1 MGAGMPEYWL
11 LLRKPPTDKGNAYA
25 DEPVVKTKEDY
36 TRARWQLDAN
46 SFWRSSGNRL
56 LMPDEVR
63 QMSSKDVVRTHKL
76 FSLNSV
82 YDFDTHV
89 DIGETLE
96 GEGCLPS
103 HFMMLNP
110 QSYVPYAW
118 TDANLMNT
126 LNSKQSQKKRENH
139 LCPLPFDLV
148 KRVIE
153 RFSNEGEMIFEPFG
167 GLMTVPYVALE
178 LGRQAY
184 ACELNPEYWAAGV
197 DYLKKLERKL
207 NTPTLFDLLQMT
219 GDLQSVEMIAA

>member
-1 MGAGMPEYWL
+1 M
-11 LLRKPPTDKGNAYA
+11 
-25 DEPVVKTKEDY
+25 
-36 TRARWQLDAN
+36 
-46 SFWRSSGNRL
+46 
-56 LMPDEVR
+56 
-63 QMSSKDVVRTHKL
+63 
-76 FSLNSV
+76 
-82 YDFDTHV
+82 
-89 DIGETLE
+89 
-96 GEGCLPS
+96 
-103 HFMMLNP
+103 
-110 QSYVPYAW
+110 
-118 TDANLMNT
+118 
-126 LNSKQSQKKRENH
+126 
-139 LCPLPFDLV
+139 PFDLV